1 MNLKELCGLMGNFA
15 HGVFATIDE
24 NGYPDMRGW
33 EFQFEKDGK
42 LYFTTSSVKSV
53 YRQMLAN
60 PRVAY
65 MCDAGDYHIR
75 ISGDAV
81 MVEDPA
87 EKEAI
92 YRIMDPSLYGLYP
105 TVDADGF
112 TVFYIEHGTAKF
124 AKGYDPFES
133 FQF

>member
-1 MNLKELCGLMGNFA
+1 MDLKELCGVMGKFT

-42 LYFTTSSVKSV
+42 LYFTNSNTKAV

-65 MCDAGDYHIR
+65 LCDVGDYHIR
-75 ISGDAV
+75 ISGTAV
-81 MVEDPA
+81 MVEDAA
-87 EKEAI
+87 EREAI
-92 YRIMDPSLYGLYP
+92 YRIMDPGLYDLYP

-112 TVFYIEHGTAKF
+112 TAFHIEHGTAKY
-124 AKGYDPFES
+124 AKGYGPFEA
-133 FQF
+133 FRF

>member
-1 MNLKELCGLMGNFA
+1 MFSFKEEKESYAMNLKELCGVMGKFA

-65 MCDAGDYHIR
+65 LCDAGDYHIR
-75 ISGDAV
+75 HQRHGRDGRGCGRAGSDLSHHGS
-81 MVEDPA
+81 
-87 EKEAI
+87 
-92 YRIMDPSLYGLYP
+92 RI
-105 TVDADGF
+105 V
-112 TVFYIEHGTAKF
+112 
-124 AKGYDPFES
+124 
-133 FQF
+133 